1 MKSII
6 QANKRATVGGVE
18 RMAKIKMR
26 DSGITVVVVNIKK
39 EIRDRLAGTK
49 HQIKLKAQK
58 LTTSEKTYVAQVIGM

>member
-49 HQIKLKAQK
+49 H
-58 LTTSEKTYVAQVIGM
+58 